1 MRALWGRAER
11 EAGGVTTSEAGVVTM
26 LDAEVRVG
34 EDELVE
40 DAVAEVVPDRESDG
54 ALEVSEAVLP
64 RCVTALLGGTEVSGD
79 SGLKAETKLPS
90 TGAMVLAESL
100 INQINPKQA
109 KSVAVMIKGL
119 ILRLMI

>member
-1 MRALWGRAER
+1 M
-11 EAGGVTTSEAGVVTM
+11 
-26 LDAEVRVG
+26 
-34 EDELVE
+34 VE
-40 DAVAEVVPDRESDG
+40 DAVAEVVLDGESDG

-109 KSVAVMIKGL
+109 KSANVMINGP
-119 ILRLMI
+119 ILRHMI